1 MSVQN
6 NLHILAT
13 SADLSDDEVAA
24 LWIEAQ
30 EQAVNSTGSVC
41 LPEFRELA
49 EKNMV
54 RLIEGKATANV
65 PAQMI
70 PWVLFDL
77 HVGLLI
83 VSTGNAI
90 KNAFANARDY
100 FVGSRGK
107 QAA

>member
-100 FVGSRGK
+100 FVGSRSK
-107 QAA
+107 HAA

>member
-13 SADLSDDEVAA
+13 SADLSDEEVAA
-24 LWIEAQ
+24 LWVEAQ
-30 EQAVNSTGSVC
+30 EQAIEATGSVC
-41 LPEFRELA
+41 HPEFRELA
-49 EKNMV
+49 EKHMV

-83 VSTGNAI
+83 VSAGNGI
-90 KNAFANARDY
+90 KNAFANAREY
-100 FVGSRGK
+100 FVGQRGK
-107 QAA
+107 HAV